1 VISHLTALHINQG
14 EQSRTQHLF
23 LRLIVMIPSLLP
35 LLPLLLDLSM
45 GAGSGMQRGLML
57 GKVGLDGELISW
69 LLLLISVGL

>member
-1 VISHLTALHINQG
+1 
-14 EQSRTQHLF
+14 
-23 LRLIVMIPSLLP
+23 MIPSLLP